1 MSDLYDFLPDL
12 LGAEN
17 GAGGR
22 MVETD
27 FLLIEQD
34 ERDFH
39 TLQAANSQ
47 LFILGYLTVWAWCD
61 CTPQWLML
69 EFVH

>member
-47 LFILGYLTVWAWCD
+47 LFILGYLTV
-61 CTPQWLML
+61 
-69 EFVH
+69 